1 MATPGDDPSQ
11 TSSRWTRLFEEGHAQ
26 MRDLLG
32 GKGAGLA
39 EMSRIGLPVPPGFTI
54 TTEACLAYVRA
65 DRRFPDGLME
75 EVRQNLRI
83 VEERTGKGFG
93 DPSNPL
99 LLSVRSGARF
109 SMPGMMD
116 SVLNLGGTPETIEGL
131 IRATSDARFGYD
143 SYRRLIQMFGNVV
156 LGIEHDEFEEAL
168 ERLKRARGVGADVDL
183 GPDDLRA
190 LIRQYQDVVLRRS
203 GQEFPDDPMRQLE
216 MTIRAVFDSW
226 NNPRATAYRTRHK
239 IPHDLGT
246 AVNIQAMVFGNMG
259 PDSGT
264 GVAFTRN
271 PATGEK
277 AVYGEYLLNAQGE
290 DLVAGLCTPNPLPGL
305 EQDLPRVYQELRET
319 LELLERHYRD
329 VQDVEFTIERGRLYL
344 LQTRTGQR
352 SARAAVKIA
361 VDMAHEGLITKEE
374 ALLRL
379 DAGEFER
386 ILHRQVDPDTP
397 KTVLARGL
405 AASPGAAHGAVVFNA
420 ATAADRG
427 RQGEPVILVRVET
440 DPNDLP
446 GMLAARGVLTGRG
459 GTTSHAAIVARG
471 IGTPAVVGVDTL
483 RIDEAAR
490 QLTVNGML
498 VREGDIITI
507 DGNTGMV
514 ILGAVPLIEP
524 GSSREVEEFRRWA
537 DEART
542 LGMRANADHPRDAR
556 KARESGAEKG
566 SG

>member
-1 MATPGDDPSQ
+1 MG
-11 TSSRWTRLFEEGHAQ
+11 
-26 MRDLLG
+26 DLLG

-54 TTEACLAYVRA
+54 TTEACLAYARA
-65 DRRFPDGLME
+65 DRRFPEGLME
-75 EVRQNLRI
+75 EVRQKLRI

-156 LGIEHDEFEEAL
+156 LGIDHDEFEEAL
-168 ERLKRARGVGADVDL
+168 ERLKRARGVGAEVKL
-183 GPDDLRA
+183 VPDDLRA
-190 LIRQYQDVVLRRS
+190 LIRQYRDMVLRRS
-203 GQEFPDDPMRQLE
+203 GREFPDDPMRQLE
-216 MTIRAVFDSW
+216 MTIRAVFESW
-226 NNPRATAYRTRHK
+226 NNPRAIAYRVHHM

-290 DLVAGLCTPNPLPGL
+290 DLVTGLCTPNPLLGL
-305 EQDLPRVYQELRET
+305 EQDLPRVYHELRET
-319 LELLERHYRD
+319 LDLLERHYRD

-374 ALLRL
+374 ALGRV
-379 DAGEFER
+379 DPGEVER
-386 ILHRQVDPDTP
+386 IRYRQVDPDTP

-405 AASPGAAHGAVVFNA
+405 AASPGAAHGAVVFDA
-420 ATAADRG
+420 ASAADRG
-427 RQGEPVILVRVET
+427 RQGEPVILVRMET
-440 DPNDLP
+440 HPNDLP
-446 GMLAARGVLTGRG
+446 GMLAAQAVLTGRG

-471 IGTPAVVGVDTL
+471 IGTPAVVGVDAL

-524 GSSREVEEFRRWA
+524 RASEEVEEFLQWA

-542 LGMRANADHPRDAR
+542 LRTQADADVRPLPTQR
-556 KARESGAEKG
+556 
-566 SG
+566 

>member
-1 MATPGDDPSQ
+1 MP
-11 TSSRWTRLFEEGHAQ
+11 
-26 MRDLLG
+26 DLLG

-54 TTEACLAYVRA
+54 TTEACLAYARA
-65 DRRFPDGLME
+65 DRRFPEGLME
-75 EVRQNLRI
+75 EVRQKLRI

-131 IRATSDARFGYD
+131 IRTTSDARFGYD

-156 LGIEHDEFEEAL
+156 LGIDHDEFEEAL
-168 ERLKRARGVGADVDL
+168 ERLKRARGVGAEVKL
-183 GPDDLRA
+183 VPDDLRA
-190 LIRQYQDVVLRRS
+190 LIRQYRDMVLRRS
-203 GQEFPDDPMRQLE
+203 GREFPDDPMRQLE
-216 MTIRAVFDSW
+216 MTIRAVFESW
-226 NNPRATAYRTRHK
+226 NNPRAIAYRVRHK

-290 DLVAGLCTPNPLPGL
+290 DLVTGLRTPNPLLGL
-305 EQDLPRVYQELRET
+305 EQDLPRVYHELRES
-319 LELLERHYRD
+319 LDLLERHFRD

-352 SARAAVKIA
+352 SAQAAVKIA

-379 DAGEFER
+379 DAGEDER
-386 ILHRQVDPDTP
+386 IRYRQVDPDTP

-405 AASPGAAHGAVVFNA
+405 AASPGAAHGAVVFDA
-420 ATAADRG
+420 ASAADRG
-427 RQGEPVILVRVET
+427 RQGEPVILVRMET

-446 GMLAARGVLTGRG
+446 GMLAAQAVLTGRG

-471 IGTPAVVGVDTL
+471 IGTPAVVGVDAL

-514 ILGAVPLIEP
+514 ILGPVPLIEP
-524 GSSREVEEFRRWA
+524 RASREVEEFLQWA

-542 LGMRANADHPRDAR
+542 LRTQADADAGSPR
-556 KARESGAEKG
+556 GP
-566 SG
+566 